1 MSINPFERKFRE
13 FAQNL
18 TKKNTDG
25 HADVIATRSGE
36 VFKDKPFTTEY
47 AGVYKIA
54 QVGQSVAQVVTFLTT
69 AALGVFALQHVIPLS
84 WGIYIAVPL
93 GLFFAFGVENVKRST
108 LAIAAKHFLKYK
120 EFGFVGVVAI
130 LALLV
135 SIGAALYGALEL
147 PGVVY
152 AKPAR
157 ALDGAAVAALTADI
171 DRVQAD
177 IDRLQGNLKSGKNWV
192 AENRTLPKLQKERA
206 ALVEKREAATKD
218 AAGRSDSDHLEAL
231 ADRQEKVGKM
241 QVYAIG
247 AAIVAE
253 LIFALCTAFIFY
265 YLFRHY
271 AEVNAHAETATQPAN
286 QPGKTAD
293 VPKPSEQTASPAAPD
308 LTKAFSTN
316 GAKIPTNERQPI
328 GFAYANRDAPTRT
341 QNDATQNVLT
351 QKVDD
356 HLRKCLQCG
365 TEYIYG
371 HRRQMYCKNECRI
384 LAWEGRTGR
393 KLKRT
398 GTRQETT

>member
-1 MSINPFERKFRE
+1 MSNNPFERKFRQ
-13 FAQNL
+13 FAENL
-18 TKKNTDG
+18 TKKNAEG
-25 HADVIATRSGE
+25 KSEVIATRSGE
-36 VFKDKPFTTEY
+36 VFADKPFTTEY
-47 AGVYKIA
+47 AGIYNIA

-69 AALGVFALQHVIPLS
+69 AALGVFALQHVIPLA

-93 GLFFAFGVENVKRST
+93 GLFFAFGVEKVKRST

-135 SIGAALYGALEL
+135 SIGAALYGAKEL

-157 ALDGAAVAALTADI
+157 AVDGSAVAALTADI
-171 DRVQAD
+171 DRVQSD

-206 ALVEKREAATKD
+206 ALVEKRDAATKV

-247 AAIVAE
+247 AAVVAE
-253 LIFALCTAFIFY
+253 LIFALCTAFAFY
-265 YLFRHY
+265 YLFRDFC
-271 AEVNAHAETATQPAN
+271 EVNAQDETAAKPAN
-286 QPGKTAD
+286 QPQK
-293 VPKPSEQTASPAAPD
+293 PAAS
-308 LTKAFSTN
+308 LSTN
-316 GAKIPTNERQPI
+316 PQQHANGHQVGTSNGVLIENATRPPI
-328 GFAYANRDAPTRT
+328 GFVYANRDRETMIVLDDNRPASKDTNLRT
-341 QNDATQNVLT
+341 CD
-351 QKVDD
+351 
-356 HLRKCLQCG
+356 
-365 TEYIYG
+365 
-371 HRRQMYCKNECRI
+371 YCAKNYVHKAFKQRFCSESCRV
-384 LAWEGRTGR
+384 AEWEKINGK